1 MKHRK
6 PRKGI
11 PLIPAFVENPFV
23 SEAQRR
29 ACYAQDD
36 PRWDCHEWS
45 QATKGVKLPQR
56 ITKNKLRL
64 VRNRGKGNR
73 GSARNPLKLDPTRTV
88 TLRRSFFQELRKQ
101 FARLKGM
108 VVRLIDHEDVF
119 GLKPRPTLIDLLASN
134 ISSLPPNIAVPVVRQ
149 SNTYA
154 CGAAA
159 YAAVAQFWGK
169 EPDNEKEAI
178 EELGT
183 SSSDGTSPE
192 AIDRVAKLQGLVAI
206 SHYGMSLEQLSD
218 YLSQGVPVILSLQAW
233 GTPAQHSNDES
244 GHYVVATGMTPTG
257 VRIMDPSS
265 GYRSIPFAQLEED
278 WHDVGETPLEQYDH
292 LGIAIA
298 PQVVIANCQPGQI
311 RDVSGKCGPGIGIS
325 IPRSKMPQI
334 KSSDLDA
341 FISYAQDKG
350 VDVQHMHA
358 LITDLKPTQANF
370 RQERVDSLPADSLN
384 QPLIVSRDDYILDGT
399 HRWIKAWQQN
409 KDSIV
414 PILQIDKPLQP
425 ALELMRGFPG
435 AKYTENSAEPDPEL
449 QQEREMIA
457 LTKKA
462 YEWKKTNEEG
472 SPDYGQLFFKS
483 ETQELHYVMADGDS
497 SELEKWLKPA
507 LEAVPLIR
515 KVTMGDEWSPKMD
528 DGWVQVFPRYRNWVH
543 NTRWQFN
550 NDPEKIRAFQAW
562 LAQQIKTTLTGQ
574 SQEDLW
580 NKYIQAGYAK
590 GAGRSFDD
598 VRKAQKAAAIG
609 DQGKLDFYNG
619 TREQFLRSS
628 FAQPVSTE
636 KVQLLAGRA
645 FDELENVTD
654 DMSNRMSRTLTDGLT
669 QGKSPHDIADD
680 LVDAVD
686 ISTTRARRIANT
698 EIIRAHA
705 EGQLTSLEQMGV
717 EEVGV
722 AVEWSTSGLDTVDKR
737 GNPIS
742 PCARCK
748 AMQGVVLKISEARG
762 MIPLHPECK
771 CCFLPSNVGE
781 DDSDQKDTKKEI
793 EEAADD
799 AGIDIDI
806 STDRPESILD
816 NANPDQARD
825 EKGRF
830 TSSGESLNE
839 HEQTAQKSAD
849 KTSELF
855 GIPKKDIQFHRIE
868 GDRTYGEH
876 GSDIAHL
883 VNVHTGQPINRQLN
897 MHKHLERKVTEGEH
911 LAAHE
916 TVHQAYSTDSDLGK
930 QTQEKLD
937 KVNAEYGH
945 SVSMYGAMSG
955 HFENLI
961 ELGAI
966 YSHSPEALKKYSP
979 EMYNIAH
986 EWATK
991 LRGNLTSNA
1000 NPNHDEHGRFA
1011 ALPDSSLKRMAKKAG
1026 LDHKG
1031 SRAELIQRLHEH
1043 VTGTTDTGNGPKGDR
1058 KSAGSTRIHAGISP
1072 EIPPVVETKP
1082 VASPST
1088 FDKAHAAQSLTQS
1101 AGHLGRENYNLTHL
1115 GDLRSAHPELSKEQF
1130 DTALHHARA
1139 QGKISLTPAEG
1150 RSGVS
1155 QRDKDSA
1162 VYEHDQST
1170 GRHDKM
1176 MLYASVRNTLL
1187 SDAVDNAF
1195 CATGI
1200 GGGID
1205 PSCSPHG
1212 PAGSRV
1218 SDPNKRHKGNAPK
1231 ALPFKPPPP
1240 KKGKKGE
1247 GMGKR
1252 PVGDASQT
1260 KQGDLAE
1267 AASTKLGFRNI
1278 LPEGKRTFT
1287 AKEVAEIGSSVDLE
1301 YDHSGKLYELKMC
1314 KTTSTEYRLKAKA
1327 EEKVAKQKFADTV
1340 KAQVHTLIGVHDV
1353 DKGEIHFY
1361 ASKEPGLTGAEVSD
1375 KHFDYL
1381 GKARM
1386 G

>member
-6 PRKGI
+6 PQKGI

-45 QATKGVKLPQR
+45 QATKGKKLPKR

-73 GSARNPLKLDPTRTV
+73 GSAHNPLKLDPTRTV

-134 ISSLPPNIAVPVVRQ
+134 ISSLSPNIAVPVVRQ

-192 AIDRVAKLQGLVAI
+192 AIDRVAKLQGLVAV
-206 SHYGMSLEQLSD
+206 SHYGMSLKQLSD

-298 PQVVIANCQPGQI
+298 PQVVIANCRPGQI

-370 RQERVDSLPADSLN
+370 RQERVDSLPDDSLN
-384 QPLIVSRDDYILDGT
+384 QPLITSRDDYILDGT

-409 KDSIV
+409 KDSII
-414 PILQIDKPLQP
+414 PILQIDKPLRP

-457 LTKKA
+457 LAKKA

-497 SELEKWLKPA
+497 SELEKWLKSA

-528 DGWVQVFPRYRNWVH
+528 DGWVQVFPRYKKWVH

-598 VRKAQKAAAIG
+598 VRKAQKATAIG

-628 FAQPVSTE
+628 FAQPVSIE

-793 EEAADD
+793 EEATDD

-816 NANPDQARD
+816 NANPDQPRDSHGRFSHIPVDSDHHLSLDKEEGDNLSYSYKENTTGQKVGLLNLRRMKDGGVTEIDHGVTKRGIGLGRKGLLAVSRAFGSVNSLLIGGPSKGPSTDAQKAWKALEPHGSKKIDILDDFD
-825 EKGRF
+825 EKMGHIYK
-830 TSSGESLNE
+830 L
-839 HEQTAQKSAD
+839 SA
-849 KTSELF
+849 
-855 GIPKKDIQFHRIE
+855 P
-868 GDRTYGEH
+868 
-876 GSDIAHL
+876 
-883 VNVHTGQPINRQLN
+883 
-897 MHKHLERKVTEGEH
+897 TE
-911 LAAHE
+911 
-916 TVHQAYSTDSDLGK
+916 
-930 QTQEKLD
+930 
-937 KVNAEYGH
+937 
-945 SVSMYGAMSG
+945 
-955 HFENLI
+955 
-961 ELGAI
+961 
-966 YSHSPEALKKYSP
+966 
-979 EMYNIAH
+979 
-986 EWATK
+986 
-991 LRGNLTSNA
+991 NA

-1026 LDHKG
+1026 LNHKG

-1043 VTGTTDTGNGPKGDR
+1043 VTGTTDTGNGPKG
-1058 KSAGSTRIHAGISP
+1058 KSSALP
-1072 EIPPVVETKP
+1072 ESHRSVPPVVETKP
-1082 VASPST
+1082 VAF

-1101 AGHLGRENYNLTHL
+1101 ADRLGRENYNLTHL

-1130 DTALHHARA
+1130 DTALQHARS
-1139 QGKISLTPAEG
+1139 QGRISLTPAEG

-1176 MLYASVRNTLL
+1176 MLYASVRNTLERL
-1187 SDAVDNAF
+1187 TDHMVWVLEQL
-1195 CATGI
+1195 I
-1200 GGGID
+1200 KGG
-1205 PSCSPHG
+1205 
-1212 PAGSRV
+1212 
-1218 SDPNKRHKGNAPK
+1218 
-1231 ALPFKPPPP
+1231 
-1240 KKGKKGE
+1240 E
-1247 GMGKR
+1247 
-1252 PVGDASQT
+1252 
-1260 KQGDLAE
+1260 
-1267 AASTKLGFRNI
+1267 
-1278 LPEGKRTFT
+1278 
-1287 AKEVAEIGSSVDLE
+1287 
-1301 YDHSGKLYELKMC
+1301 
-1314 KTTSTEYRLKAKA
+1314 
-1327 EEKVAKQKFADTV
+1327 
-1340 KAQVHTLIGVHDV
+1340 
-1353 DKGEIHFY
+1353 
-1361 ASKEPGLTGAEVSD
+1361 
-1375 KHFDYL
+1375 
-1381 GKARM
+1381 
-1386 G
+1386 